1 MESWTLPQKKG
12 GGVRLSEHGIQNET
26 NYQFL
31 VEVFMFHLSRSML
44 FEEDLKEKGPTFY
57 LPNSLFQS

>member
-31 VEVFMFHLSRSML
+31 VEVVCVSSFTLNA
-44 FEEDLKEKGPTFY
+44 FEKDLKEKGASFY